1 MKKFIPILIST
12 LCFSEDTNSLYKQ
25 AMELEDQG
33 NYKEAMLLYKKIA
46 SSNFSK
52 EDKYILDLSKNQ
64 EHKVDTYSTM
74 KKDFYQKQI
83 DKVKDKET
91 DESLEQ
97 LITKDFNLYPYKK
110 NYLLPATYSINDIEG
125 REKLETAFQISV
137 EKPISY
143 NFFGLNESISG
154 AYTQRSFWQTAKD
167 SSPFRETNYE
177 PEIFVQFPYKENSVL
192 KAYKISL
199 LHSSNGRNN
208 EESRSWN
215 RVYLEGYFQFS
226 NLFLIPKIWYRIP
239 EPNGE
244 DDNPNIEDYY
254 GYGDLTF
261 LYAYKKHTF
270 ELMLRNNLKLDEANK
285 GSAELNWSFPL
296 PEFLSTK
303 NSYGL
308 LQLYSGYGNNL
319 IDYDKEIHK
328 FGLGIAFTR

>member
-1 MKKFIPILIST
+1 MKKFIPLIIVTFS
-12 LCFSEDTNSLYKQ
+12 FSEDSNVLYEQ
-25 AMELEDQG
+25 AQEYENQG

>member
-1 MKKFIPILIST
+1 MKKFIPLIIVTFS
-12 LCFSEDTNSLYKQ
+12 FSEDSNVLYEQ
-25 AMELEDQG
+25 ALEYENQG

-64 EHKVDTYSTM
+64 EHKVDTYTIM

-91 DESLEQ
+91 DENLEQ
-97 LITKDFNLYPYKK
+97 IITKDFSLYPYKK
-110 NYLLPATYSINDIEG
+110 NYLLPATYNINDLEG
-125 REKLETAFQISV
+125 RKNFETAFQISV

-192 KAYKISL
+192 KAYKVSL
-199 LHSSNGRNN
+199 LHSSNGRNDID
-208 EESRSWN
+208 SRSWN
-215 RVYLEGYFQFS
+215 RVYLEGYFQLS
-226 NLFLIPKIWYRIP
+226 NLFLVPKIWYRIP

-270 ELMLRNNLKLDEANK
+270 ELMLRNNLKLDDANK
-285 GSAELNWSFPL
+285 GATELNWSFPL
-296 PEFLSTK
+296 PDFLSAKDT
-303 NSYGL
+303 YGL

-328 FGLGIAFTR
+328 IGLGIAFTR

>member
-1 MKKFIPILIST
+1 MKKFIPLIIVTFS
-12 LCFSEDTNSLYKQ
+12 FSEDSNVLYEQ
-25 AMELEDQG
+25 AQEYENQG

-308 LQLYSGYGNNL
+308 LQLYSWYGNNF

>member
-1 MKKFIPILIST
+1 MKKFIPLIIVTFS
-12 LCFSEDTNSLYKQ
+12 FSEDSNVLYEQ
-25 AMELEDQG
+25 ALEYENQG

-64 EHKVDTYSTM
+64 EHKVDTYTIM

-97 LITKDFNLYPYKK
+97 LITKDFSLYPYKK
-110 NYLLPATYSINDIEG
+110 NYLLPATYNMNDVEG
-125 REKLETAFQISV
+125 RKNFETTFQISV

-143 NFFGLNESISG
+143 NFFGLNDSISG

>member
-1 MKKFIPILIST
+1 MKKFIPLIIT
-12 LCFSEDTNSLYKQ
+12 TICFSEDSNILYEQ
-25 AMELEDQG
+25 AMELENQG

-46 SSNFSK
+46 NNSLSK

-125 REKLETAFQISV
+125 RKNFETAFQISV

-192 KAYKISL
+192 KAYKVSL
-199 LHSSNGRNN
+199 LHSSNGRNDI
-208 EESRSWN
+208 ESRSWN

-239 EPNGE
+239 EPKGE
-244 DDNPNIEDYY
+244 DDNPDIEDYY
-254 GYGDLTF
+254 GYGDLTL

-270 ELMLRNNLKLDEANK
+270 ELMLRNNLKFDEANK

-328 FGLGIAFTR
+328 IGLGIAFSR

>member
-1 MKKFIPILIST
+1 MKKFIPILITT
-12 LCFSEDTNSLYKQ
+12 LCFSEDTNILYKQ
-25 AMELEDQG
+25 AMELENQG

-52 EDKYILDLSKNQ
+52 EDKYIIDLSKNE

-110 NYLLPATYSINDIEG
+110 NYLLPVTYSINDIEG

-177 PEIFVQFPYKENSVL
+177 PEIFVQFPYKEDSVL
-192 KAYKISL
+192 KAYKVSL

-239 EPNGE
+239 EPKGE
-244 DDNPNIEDYY
+244 DDNPNIENYY
-254 GYGDLTF
+254 GYGDLTLF
-261 LYAYKKHTF
+261 YTYKKHTF
-270 ELMLRNNLKLDEANK
+270 ELMVRNNLKFDEGNK
-285 GSAELNWSFPL
+285 GAAELNWTFPL

-319 IDYDKEIHK
+319 IDYDREIHK
-328 FGLGIAFTR
+328 IGFGIAFSR

>member
-110 NYLLPATYSINDIEG
+110 NYLLPATYSFNDIEG
-125 REKLETAFQISV
+125 RKNLETAFQISV

-226 NLFLIPKIWYRIP
+226 NLFLIPKVWYRIP
-239 EPNGE
+239 EPKGE
-244 DDNPNIEDYY
+244 DDNPNIENYY
-254 GYGDLTF
+254 GYGDLTL
-261 LYAYKKHTF
+261 LYTYKKHTF
-270 ELMLRNNLKLDEANK
+270 EFLLRNNLKFDEQNK
-285 GSAELNWSFPL
+285 GAIEVNWTFPL

-303 NSYGL
+303 NTYGIF
-308 LQLYSGYGNNL
+308 QLYSGYGNNL
-319 IDYDKEIHK
+319 IDYDREINK
-328 FGLGIAFTR
+328 VGLGIAFSR

>member
-1 MKKFIPILIST
+1 MKKFIPLIIVTFS
-12 LCFSEDTNSLYKQ
+12 FSEDSNVLYEQ
-25 AMELEDQG
+25 AQEYENQG

-64 EHKVDTYSTM
+64 EHKVDTYTIM

-270 ELMLRNNLKLDEANK
+270 ELALRNNLEFNETNK
-285 GSAELNWSFPL
+285 GSTELNWTFPL
-296 PEFLSTK
+296 PEFLS
-303 NSYGL
+303 NLDSYGFF
-308 LQLYSGYGNNL
+308 QIFSGYGNSL
-319 IDYDKEIHK
+319 IDYNREVHK
-328 FGLGIAFTR
+328 VGLGIAFSR